1 MKKTLLVLFSMI
13 AAHISNAQSN
23 NSSLL
28 FDGTASYVEVPNSA
42 SLNPTNALTIE
53 AWIKPDS
60 FGTNVY
66 SNYIVGKED
75 WATSSAGYC
84 LRCGSTGSLSFNFSD
99 GFGGWKE
106 VIDSSSSLNIGIWT
120 HVAGVFDGTKLS
132 LYINGVLSGSLLYS
146 GTIHTSTYPLRIGGV
161 PYTTSGLRLFNGR
174 IDQVD
179 IWNKALSA
187 NEIMQYKDCSPT
199 GNELGIVGLWKFE
212 EGTGTSTSDGSP
224 FSNHATLMSGM
235 NWSSDVPALNCSVGI
250 DETST
255 TSFTLSPNPSNDR
268 IILSFNK
275 PIENGRMQLFSA
287 LGEKCLDEIL
297 INTTFTEIALDKL
310 SKGIYFVRVSQN
322 GKTTTQKLVVE

>member
-1 MKKTLLVLFSMI
+1 MKKTLLVLFSLLGLQI
-13 AAHISNAQSN
+13 ASAQTN
-23 NSSLL
+23 TSSLL

-42 SLNPTNALTIE
+42 SLNPSNALTIE

-84 LRCGSTGSLSFNFSD
+84 LRCGATGSLSFNFSD

-106 VIDSSSSLNIGIWT
+106 VISSDSTLSLGTWT

-132 LYINGVLSGSLLYS
+132 IYINGVLSGSLMYT

-187 NEIMQYKDCSPT
+187 NEVVQYMECSPG
-199 GNELGIVGLWKFE
+199 GNELGLVGLWKFE
-212 EGTGTSTSDGSP
+212 EGTGTSTADGSP
-224 FSNHATLMSGM
+224 FSNHGTLMSGM
-235 NWSSDVPALNCSVGI
+235 SWSTDVPALNCSVGI
-250 DETST
+250 DENS
-255 TSFTLSPNPSNDR
+255 SSLFAIAPNPSNGK
-268 IILSFNK
+268 IKLTFNNA
-275 PIENGRMQLFSA
+275 IENGRMQIYSA
-287 LGEKCLDEIL
+287 LGEKCFDEFL
-297 INTTFTEIALDKL
+297 TNTSSKEIGLEKF
-310 SKGIYFVRVSQN
+310 SKGIYYLKVSQN
-322 GKTTTQKLVVE
+322 GKATTQKLVIE